1 MLKAS
6 FITGL
11 IGGIFGIITGICG
24 GCAGICGSA
33 IDSSLKN
40 QSGTSG
46 MDAGLNIG
54 VILIILSVVGIV
66 GAALVQKKKIVGS
79 ILQALYP
86 VIGFISIMAM
96 GTAKT
101 GQTEF
106 SGGTGLISF
115 ALPALLFAVATILG
129 FLGKPEEN

>member
-6 FITGL
+6 FVLGL

-33 IDSSLKN
+33 LDDTLKN
-40 QSGTSG
+40 KTGTAG

-79 ILQALYP
+79 ILQAAYP
-86 VIGFISIMAM
+86 IIGFISIMVI
-96 GTAKT
+96 GSTSS
-101 GQTEF
+101 QSSF
-106 SGGTGLISF
+106 SGGVGLYSF
-115 ALPALLFAVATILG
+115 ALPALLFAVATLLG
-129 FLGKPEEN
+129 FLGKPEEK